1 MFQKLLVRRLE
12 RMKKNRKLTLIASI
26 VLGTLLIWF
35 AVFVRLPYYLESPGG
50 AADIRQVLTVNNQID
65 QEGGSYNFTYVSVQ
79 QATAL
84 QLFAA
89 QFDPYTTVR
98 SSEEMTGGAD
108 NEEYFRIARFYMET
122 SQNMAKYQGL
132 TLAGKEVNLDFF
144 GVYVLAL
151 TDDSTFKK
159 VLNIADTVVSI
170 NGKTFESSPDL
181 IKYVSGLELGSDVT
195 VGYISAGQEKSA
207 DGKIIKLSN
216 GKNGIGITLVDHT
229 EVQSSIPIDFQTG
242 DIGGPSAGLMFTLA
256 IYTQLAEPDL
266 RDGRIIAGTGTI
278 EQDGKVGDIGGADK
292 KVISAAKSGAS
303 IFFVPN
309 NPVDVEVL
317 KKNPKAKTNYE
328 EAKEAAEKAGLDIEV
343 VPVKTVQEAIDYLKK
358 TKGE

>member
-1 MFQKLLVRRLE
+1 
-12 RMKKNRKLTLIASI
+12 MKKNRKLTLIASI

-65 QEGGSYNFTYVSVQ
+65 QEDGSYNFTYVSVQ

-181 IKYVSGLELGSDVT
+181 I
-195 VGYISAGQEKSA
+195 
-207 DGKIIKLSN
+207 N
-216 GKNGIGITLVDHT
+216 
-229 EVQSSIPIDFQTG
+229 
-242 DIGGPSAGLMFTLA
+242 M
-256 IYTQLAEPDL
+256 
-266 RDGRIIAGTGTI
+266 
-278 EQDGKVGDIGGADK
+278 
-292 KVISAAKSGAS
+292 
-303 IFFVPN
+303 
-309 NPVDVEVL
+309 
-317 KKNPKAKTNYE
+317 
-328 EAKEAAEKAGLDIEV
+328 
-343 VPVKTVQEAIDYLKK
+343 
-358 TKGE
+358 